1 MVGGNRI
8 REFRT
13 SRKNLCRMLDACC
26 HTCKCVGVGARVLIY
41 SPGIALTFL
50 VQLGSGISLLVLHS
64 LIVVYC
70 QNMLITFSRYNSVDL
85 PCNAC
90 ICFCLALQDTIY
102 TYIKYNMLIIFYVY
116 IYIYTLP
123 NIISNYISLVNS
135 ICMALHCST
144 LSVIT
149 LHSIPSQYIHYGMLQ
164 ASECM
169 RMRIL

>member
-1 MVGGNRI
+1 MV
-8 REFRT
+8 T
-13 SRKNLCRMLDACC
+13 SRLWGLKPPGHWEDFYSQHHLCCFCSWFSTTKTPEAHLQVIIY
-26 HTCKCVGVGARVLIY
+26 TVYIYIYLSVVPFIY
-41 SPGIALTFL
+41 SNTHNVTNNIL
-50 VQLGSGISLLVLHS
+50 S
-64 LIVVYC
+64 
-70 QNMLITFSRYNSVDL
+70 
-85 PCNAC
+85 
-90 ICFCLALQDTIY
+90 ICTSTHIHAF
-102 TYIKYNMLIIFYVY
+102 M
-116 IYIYTLP
+116 YIYTLP

>member
-70 QNMLITFSRYNSVDL
+70 QNMLITFSRYNSVYL

-116 IYIYTLP
+116 IDIHITKHHIELHFTCEFNLHGIALQHTVSNYTAFHSITVYTLWYVT
-123 NIISNYISLVNS
+123 SK
-135 ICMALHCST
+135 
-144 LSVIT
+144 
-149 LHSIPSQYIHYGMLQ
+149 
-164 ASECM
+164 
-169 RMRIL
+169 